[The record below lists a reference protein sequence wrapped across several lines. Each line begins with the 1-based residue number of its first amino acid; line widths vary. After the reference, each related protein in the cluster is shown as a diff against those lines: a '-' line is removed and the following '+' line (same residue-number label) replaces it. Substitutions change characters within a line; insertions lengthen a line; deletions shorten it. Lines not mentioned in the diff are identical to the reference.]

1 MKITRIE
8 PILLTAPL
16 DSGPVA
22 WSGGHIPMFC
32 ACLVRVHTDAGIT
45 GLGETY
51 GGLFAPE
58 AAKAIVEHYETMAI
72 GLDARDVGGVWSRL
86 YMGGLFWGRAGFAVS
101 VLSAIEMALW
111 DINGKALD
119 LPAYKLLGG
128 KVHDR
133 LRIYAS
139 GGLDGTADEFRREL
153 DGYLEKGFTAVKI
166 RGGYGPRYDGA
177 RARLARETIGETRYL
192 MMDMVQ
198 GHNPRPW
205 SAAEA
210 IVVAEAVA
218 DADLTWLEEPCA
230 AYDYDGYAK
239 VRAKAR
245 MPISGGESS
254 TTLHEFKHFF
264 DRAALDV
271 AQPDAAHCGGMA
283 EFCRIATAA
292 NAAGVRVVPHAW
304 GSGPAL
310 TSNYH
315 AAFTTANCFMVEFP
329 TIENPL
335 RHALLVEPLRV
346 VDGFLLPPT
355 APGLGLELT
364 DDVIARYPFN
374 RDAVVRPRFDREDPT
389 GWL

>member
-16 DSGPVA
+16 GGGPIE

-58 AAKAIVEHYETMAI
+58 AARAVVEHFETMAV
-72 GLDARDVGGVWSRL
+72 GLSAEDVGAVWDRL
-86 YMGGLFWGRAGFAVS
+86 YMGSLFWGRSGFAVS

-119 LPAYKLLGG
+119 VPAHRLLGG

-139 GGLDGTADEFRREL
+139 GGLDGSADQFRQEL
-153 DGYLEKGFTAVKI
+153 EGYMEAGFTAIKI
-166 RGGYGPRYDGA
+166 RGGYGPRYDGG
-177 RARLARETIGETRYL
+177 RAELARKTIGEERFL

-198 GHNPRPW
+198 GHNPKPW

-210 IVVAEAVA
+210 IVVADAVA
-218 DADLTWLEEPCA
+218 DAGLTWLEEPCA

-239 VRAKAR
+239 VREKAR

-254 TTLHEFKHFF
+254 TTIHEFKHFF
-264 DRAALDV
+264 SRHALDV

-283 EFCRIATAA
+283 EFRRIATAA
-292 NAAGVRVVPHAW
+292 DAAGVRIVPHVW
-304 GSGPAL
+304 GSGPGL

-315 AAFTTANCFMVEFP
+315 AAFATSNCLMVEFP
-329 TIENPL
+329 TIQNPL
-335 RHALLVEPLRV
+335 RHELLIEPLRV
-346 VDGFLLPPT
+346 VDGYLQAPT
-355 APGLGLELT
+355 APGLGLQIT
-364 DDVIARYPFN
+364 DAIIEKYPFD
-374 RDAVVRPRFDREDPT
+374 RAAVVRPRYERTDRA
-389 GWL
+389 G

>member
-1 MKITRIE
+1 MKITRLE

-16 DSGPVA
+16 GTGPVE
-22 WSGGHIPMFC
+22 WSGGHIPMFS

-58 AAKAIVEHYETMAI
+58 AARAVIEHFETMAM
-72 GLDARDVGGVWSRL
+72 GLAVEDVGGVWDRL
-86 YMGGLFWGRAGFAVS
+86 YMGTLFWGRAGLAVS

-111 DINGKALD
+111 DINGKALG
-119 LPAYKLLGG
+119 LPAHQLMGG

-139 GGLDGTADEFRREL
+139 GGLDGSNDQFRAEL
-153 DGYLEKGFTAVKI
+153 EGYMQAGFTAMKI

-177 RARLARETIGETRYL
+177 RAELARKTIGEERFL
-192 MMDMVQ
+192 MMDLVQ
-198 GHNPRPW
+198 GHNPKPF

-218 DADLTWLEEPCA
+218 DARLTWLEEPCA

-254 TTLHEFKHFF
+254 TTIHEFKHFF
-264 DRAALDV
+264 SRSALDV
-271 AQPDAAHCGGMA
+271 AQPDTAHCGGML
-283 EFCRIATAA
+283 EFKRIAAA
-292 NAAGVRVVPHAW
+292 ADAAGVRVVPHVW

-315 AAFTTANCFMVEFP
+315 AAFATPNVFMVEYP
-329 TIENPL
+329 TIHNPL
-335 RHALLVEPLRV
+335 RQELLVEPLKV
-346 VDGFLLPPT
+346 VDGFLHAPS
-355 APGLGLELT
+355 APGLGLELN
-364 DDVIARYPFN
+364 DALIEKYPFK
-374 RDAVVRPRFDREDPT
+374 REAVVKLRYERTDRN
-389 GWL
+389 

>member
-16 DSGPVA
+16 GGGPLE

-51 GGLFAPE
+51 GGIFAPE
-58 AAKAIVEHYETMAI
+58 AAAAVARHFETMAV
-72 GLDARDVGGVWSRL
+72 GLNAEDVGAVWDRL
-86 YMGGLFWGRAGFAVS
+86 YMGSLFWGRSGFAVS

-119 LPAYKLLGG
+119 VPAHRLLGG

-139 GGLDGTADEFRREL
+139 GGLDGTADAFRREL
-153 DGYLEKGFTAVKI
+153 EGYMQAGFTAVKI
-166 RGGYGPRYDGA
+166 RGGYGPRYDGR
-177 RARLARETIGETRYL
+177 RAELGRKTLGDDRFL
-192 MMDMVQ
+192 MMDLVQ
-198 GHNPRPW
+198 GHNPKPF

-218 DADLTWLEEPCA
+218 GARLTWLEEPCA

-239 VRAKAR
+239 VREKAR

-254 TTLHEFKHFF
+254 TTIHEFKHFF
-264 DRAALDV
+264 SRHALDV
-271 AQPDAAHCGGMA
+271 AQPDAAHCGGMS
-283 EFCRIATAA
+283 EFLRIATAA
-292 NAAGVRVVPHAW
+292 DAAGVRIVPHAW

-315 AAFTTANCFMVEFP
+315 AAFATPNCFMVEFP
-329 TIENPL
+329 TILNPL
-335 RHALLVEPLRV
+335 RQELLVEPLNV
-346 VDGFLLPPT
+346 IDGFLQAPT
-355 APGLGLELT
+355 APGLGLQLT
-364 DDVIARYPFN
+364 DAIIEKYPFN
-374 RDAVVRPRFDREDPT
+374 RDAVVRPRYERTDRAD
-389 GWL
+389 